1 MFYSL
6 AKHGEDFFKYTLDRF
21 IALGPC
27 LINSVGDMP
36 VEAVQG
42 WYEASMA
49 AGVYTINGPNA
60 KEDTRKIC
68 ELGGHDS
75 SLCLQYKEMSASNGK
90 QTQTIQNEYYWY
102 QNCYEQKLQEW

>member
-1 MFYSL
+1 MLYSL
-6 AKHGEDFFKYTLDRF
+6 AKYGDDYYKYTLDRF

-27 LINSVGDMP
+27 LLSHTDNLP

-60 KEDTRKIC
+60 AEDLKKMC
-68 ELGGHDS
+68 DFAGHES
-75 SLCLQYKEMSASNGK
+75 SLCHKYK
-90 QTQTIQNEYYWY
+90 
-102 QNCYEQKLQEW
+102 

>member
-1 MFYSL
+1 
-6 AKHGEDFFKYTLDRF
+6 
-21 IALGPC
+21 
-27 LINSVGDMP
+27 MP

-60 KEDTRKIC
+60 KEDTKRIC
-68 ELGGHDS
+68 ELGGQDS

-90 QTQTIQNEYYWY
+90 
-102 QNCYEQKLQEW
+102 